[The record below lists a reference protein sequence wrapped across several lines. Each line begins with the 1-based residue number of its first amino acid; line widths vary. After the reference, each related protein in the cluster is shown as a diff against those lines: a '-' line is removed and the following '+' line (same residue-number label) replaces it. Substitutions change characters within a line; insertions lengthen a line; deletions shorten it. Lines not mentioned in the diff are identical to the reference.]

1 MDAGHNTHIYMQR
14 TEWKRKTEK
23 NDSRSIG
30 WFYSMSR
37 EGMGIKRELRLWVVL
52 PHVFSIEETPQP
64 RDLRRQVYHDDL
76 HLDVELQLQDLLARP
91 ERRLARRDEHVP
103 RYTEPL
109 QLVDHLA
116 ELGAPRKDAQLK

>member
-1 MDAGHNTHIYMQR
+1 
-14 TEWKRKTEK
+14 
-23 NDSRSIG
+23 
-30 WFYSMSR
+30 
-37 EGMGIKRELRLWVVL
+37 MGIKRELRLWVVL